1 MAHPSNDEL
10 DYSSFVQRSRSRLS
24 AEIGTHDL
32 APNDLALT
40 LNRASGWVTRL
51 AESRVHRPRGLS
63 WSAFKVLFI
72 LWMIGDLE
80 QHRVA
85 LLADTSRA
93 TTSAIVK
100 SLTKSGLVVQSP
112 LASDKR
118 TNVLTLTH
126 SGRDM
131 ARQAY
136 LDQNELLRNW
146 SSILTPAEQEILT
159 LLLSKLILGTSE
171 ANPAD

>member
-1 MAHPSNDEL
+1 MARPSNDEL
-10 DYSSFVQRSRSRLS
+10 DYWSFVQASRSRL
-24 AEIGTHDL
+24 AIEIGEHDL

-51 AESRVHRPRGLS
+51 AESQVHRPRGLS

-100 SLTKSGLVVQSP
+100 SLAKSGLVVQSP
-112 LASDKR
+112 LESDKR
-118 TNVLTLTH
+118 TNILALTR

-131 ARQAY
+131 AREAY
-136 LDQNELLRNW
+136 LDQNELLREWN
-146 SSILTPAEQEILT
+146 SILTPTEQKILT

-171 ANPAD
+171 VKSTD